1 MQGSVLIDFGTGWAC
16 SNEASVLTE
25 REIVVIDEVKYS
37 RHITV
42 IRVLSYMNVT
52 GEMLKDSQAE
62 VVFKMDES
70 GSEKGFKTKIVGLTE
85 EMAILEVVE
94 NIEDYKSI
102 TKKIKRR
109 I

>member
-1 MQGSVLIDFGTGWAC
+1 MQGSVLIDFGNGWAC

-25 REIVVIDEVKYS
+25 REPVVIDDVKYS
-37 RHITV
+37 KHVTV
-42 IRVLSYMNVT
+42 IRVLEYLNVD
-52 GEMLKDSQAE
+52 GKMEKDTEAE

-70 GSEKGFKTKIVGLTE
+70 GTEKGFKTLIVGLTD
-85 EMAILEVVE
+85 EMVILQVIE
-94 NIEDYKSI
+94 NIENHKLI